1 MDPRVRDAYLRA
13 GRIAKEARDLGARMI
28 EDGEGL
34 PFLEVAEA
42 VEGRILELGAG
53 LAFPVNITVNNEAAH
68 YSPVP
73 WERRVFREGDMVK
86 LDVGAHVDGYIA
98 DTAVTVIVGGGDH
111 PLMEAVRAAIEEVIS
126 GIRVGMK
133 VSEIGSIIE
142 RTIRSRGFRPV
153 YNLTGH
159 SLGRYRLH
167 AGLSI
172 PNFDDGSGAR
182 ILPGM
187 AVAIE
192 PFGTDGK
199 GIVRN
204 DGDGH
209 IYMLNPDRP
218 PIMEGFARKI
228 SALYDG
234 LPFAERWLA
243 RDYPEAR
250 RDLPLARR
258 ARVLVHYPKLVEGRR
273 KMVAQFEHT
282 FLLTEDDIIV
292 TTK

>member
-1 MDPRVRDAYLRA
+1 MDPRVREAYIRA
-13 GRIAKEARDLGARMI
+13 GRIAREARELGARMI

-42 VEGRILELGAG
+42 VEGEILRRGAG

-73 WERRVFREGDMVK
+73 WEERRLRRGDIVK

-98 DTAVTVIVGGGDH
+98 DTAVTVIVGGGED
-111 PLMEAVRAAIEEVIS
+111 PLVEAVRMALDEVVS

-133 VSEIGSIIE
+133 VSEIGAIIE
-142 RTIRSRGFRPV
+142 GVIKSRGFRPV

-159 SLGRYRLH
+159 SLDRFKLH

-172 PNFDDGSGAR
+172 PNFDDGSDKR

-187 AVAIE
+187 ALAIE

-218 PIMEGFARKI
+218 PIMEEFARRI
-228 SALYDG
+228 ASLYDG
-234 LPFAERWLA
+234 LPFAERWLV
-243 RDYPEAR
+243 RDEPGAV

-258 ARVLVHYPKLVEGRR
+258 TGVLVHYPKLVEGRR
-273 KMVAQFEHT
+273 KKVAQFEHT
-282 FLLTEDDIIV
+282 FLILEDDVVV
-292 TTK
+292 TTL